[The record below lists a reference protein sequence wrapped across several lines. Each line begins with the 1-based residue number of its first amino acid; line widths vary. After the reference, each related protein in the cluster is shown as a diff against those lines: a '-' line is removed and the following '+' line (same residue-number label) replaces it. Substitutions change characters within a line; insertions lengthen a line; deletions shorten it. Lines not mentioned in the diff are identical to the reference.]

1 MFGIVGQVLLYR
13 INISSLVNGC
23 VSSGRLNSS
32 SGQFPKLYLST
43 HTYIHTYIHIRTYIY
58 KYSYKILTHKLTY
71 TKYLTT
77 ILYSSYT
84 YIQGCMH
91 IRIYTYS
98 VSLTWTAV
106 REWRCFCHHP
116 IIECPSAYCRTL
128 TADPSE
134 STYIIHTYIHDFTR
148 FFLTHTYINIRTS
161 SRWILSVGISHK
173 CFSNPR
179 IAFLLNQKTNL
190 FTHTYTRLTMKIF

>member
-1 MFGIVGQVLLYR
+1 MLLYAMLYTVLLFGIVGQVLLYR
-13 INISSLVNGC
+13 INMSSLVNGC

-43 HTYIHTYIHIRTYIY
+43 HTYINLRTYVY
-58 KYSYKILTHKLTY
+58 KYSYIILTHKLTY
-71 TKYLTT
+71 TKYITT
-77 ILYSSYT
+77 IMYFSHT
-84 YIQGCMH
+84 YIHACTH
-91 IRIYTYS
+91 IYTYS

-134 STYIIHTYIHDFTR
+134 SIYIHTYIYIHIHTYIH
-148 FFLTHTYINIRTS
+148 TYM
-161 SRWILSVGISHK
+161 ILQG
-173 CFSNPR
+173 FS
-179 IAFLLNQKTNL
+179 
-190 FTHTYTRLTMKIF
+190 